1 MRSGLRVLVP
11 ALMIS
16 ATLLLSGCK
25 SAEEK
30 AEDYYQSGL
39 TLLAA
44 GDEDRAL
51 VEFRNVFKYNGFHK
65 EARKTYA
72 DLQIKRG
79 EVSEAYSQY
88 LRLIEQYPDTAD
100 VRRILAE
107 IAITR
112 NDWAEAE
119 RHGKAVLALTPDEPA
134 VKAIGAALDYR
145 TAMLAKD
152 ATSAAAAVVRA
163 QDILTALPD
172 NQVARRIVIDHL
184 ANGPTPQDAL
194 PEVDKAL
201 AIEPKSL
208 EFNALKFRLLAMKQD
223 MPGTGAQLQKMFEL
237 YPDNL
242 EIRSALIGWYLSQ
255 KDIDGAEAFL
265 RKLAGDD
272 TAAPEGHMAVVQLLQ
287 TARSTEAAKAELDR
301 LAAANAGQPNADIY
315 RAGSAA
321 IDFEAGKKDDA
332 IATFEDIL
340 KTAAASDQTRR
351 IKLMLARI
359 LSETDNQ
366 VGARARVEEI
376 LAEDPT
382 HVDALKLRAGWLIAD
397 DKPGEAIVD
406 LRTALSQNPRDADTL
421 TLMAEAHERDGSPEL
436 AGERLA
442 AAVEVSG
449 SAPAESLRYARFLLR
464 DGRTAAAETV
474 LVDSRRVN
482 PRDVGV
488 LSQLAA
494 VWMNSS
500 DWARAQEIV
509 DDLTKINTPEAIQQ
523 AQTLQAALMQG
534 QNRTDES
541 LAFLEGQIAEGT
553 GGNATVALIVQTY
566 VRSGKLDE
574 ARSYLDDAL
583 TKTPEDTR
591 LQMLSA
597 MIYGLAG
604 DLAKAEQIFRSLIE
618 KNPTEERPVQ
628 LLFGLLDTAG
638 RKDEAKAVLDAGLKA
653 IPQSGTLRWVQAGQL
668 EKSGDIDG
676 AIAVYETLYAENS
689 DNQVV
694 ANNLASLIT
703 AHRDDPAS
711 LERAFAIARR
721 LRGSDVPAFQD
732 TYGWI
737 EYRRGNLTEA
747 LANLEPAAAGLP
759 DDAMTQVHLGMTYAG
774 LKRTEDA
781 KRLLTLAL
789 KMAGDSPL
797 PQFQIARDTLATL
810 GATPGTTP

>member
-16 ATLLLSGCK
+16 ASLLLSGCK

-39 TLLAA
+39 TLLAS

-72 DLQIKRG
+72 DLQLKRG
-79 EVSEAYSQY
+79 EVAEAYSQY
-88 LRLIEQYPDTAD
+88 LRLIEQYPDTVE
-100 VRRILAE
+100 VRQALAQ
-107 IAITR
+107 IALTTG
-112 NDWAEAE
+112 DWAEVE
-119 RHGKAVLALTPDEPA
+119 RHGKAAIALAPDAPA
-134 VKAIGAALDYR
+134 SRAIAATLDYR
-145 TAMLAKD
+145 TAALAKNE
-152 ATSAAAAVVRA
+152 AGKAAALKKAQAV
-163 QDILTALPD
+163 LTETPD
-172 NQVARRIVIDHL
+172 NQVARRIVIDYL
-184 ANGPTPQDAL
+184 ANGPTPQNAL
-194 PEVDKAL
+194 PEIDKAL
-201 AIEPKSL
+201 VLEPKSL
-208 EFNALKFRLLAMKQD
+208 EFNALKFRLLAMKND
-223 MPGTGAQLQKMFEL
+223 MPATGAQLQKMFEL
-237 YPDNL
+237 FPDNT
-242 EIRSALIGWYLSQ
+242 EVRSALIGWYLSQ

-287 TARSTEAAKAELDR
+287 TARSPEAARAELDR
-301 LAAANAGQPNADIY
+301 LATANAGQPNADIY

-321 IDFEAGKKDDA
+321 LDFAAGKKDEA
-332 IATFEDIL
+332 IASFEDIL
-340 KTAAASDQTRR
+340 KTATPSDQTRR
-351 IKLMLARI
+351 IKLMLAHS
-359 LSETDNQ
+359 LVETQNK
-366 VGARARVEEI
+366 VGARALVEEI

-382 HVDALKLRAGWLIAD
+382 HVDALKMRAGWLIAD

-406 LRTALSQNPRDADTL
+406 LRAALSQNPRDADTL

-474 LVDSRRVN
+474 LVDARRVN
-482 PRDVGV
+482 PTDVGV
-488 LSQLAA
+488 LSQLAG
-494 VWMNSS
+494 VWVSSS
-500 DWARAQEIV
+500 DWDRAQEIV
-509 DDLTKINTPEAIQQ
+509 SDLGKIDTPEAKQ
-523 AQTLQAALMQG
+523 AMQTLQTTLMQG

-541 LAFLEGQIAEGT
+541 LTFLQNQIAEGT

-566 VRSGKLDE
+566 VRGGKLGE
-574 ARSYLDDAL
+574 ARTYLDDAL
-583 TKTPEDTR
+583 TKTPDDSG
-591 LQMLSA
+591 LQMLNG
-597 MIYGLAG
+597 MVYGLEG
-604 DLAKAEQIFRSLIE
+604 KQDKAEQVFRSLIE
-618 KNPTEERPVQ
+618 KNPTAERPVQ
-628 LLFGLLDTAG
+628 LLYGMLDAAG
-638 RKDEAKAVLDAGLKA
+638 RADDATAVLDAGLKA
-653 IPQSGTLRWVQAGQL
+653 MPQSGMLRWVKAGQL
-668 EKSGDIDG
+668 EKAGDIDG
-676 AIAVYETLYAENS
+676 AITVYEALYAESS

-747 LANLEPAAAGLP
+747 LADLEPAAAGLP
-759 DDAMTQVHLGMTYAG
+759 DDALTQYHLGMTYAG

-781 KRLLTLAL
+781 KRLLTHAL
-789 KMAGDSPL
+789 EMAGDSPL
-797 PQFQIARDTLATL
+797 PQFQTARDTLAGL
-810 GATPGTTP
+810 GAP

>member
-65 EARKTYA
+65 EARQTYA
-72 DLQIKRG
+72 DLQLKRG
-79 EVSEAYSQY
+79 EVTEAYSQY

-100 VRRILAE
+100 VRRTLAE

-119 RHGKAVLALTPDEPA
+119 RHGKAAMALTPDDPA
-134 VKAIGAALDYR
+134 VKGIAAALDYR
-145 TAMLAKD
+145 TAMLGKD
-152 ATSAAAAVVRA
+152 TTAAAAAVVLA
-163 QDILTALPD
+163 QEVLKAQPED
-172 NQVARRIVIDHL
+172 QVARRIVIDHL

-223 MPGTGAQLQKMFEL
+223 MAGTGAQLKTMFEL
-237 YPDNL
+237 YPENP

-287 TARSTEAAKAELDR
+287 TARSPDAAKAELDR
-301 LAAANAGQPNADIY
+301 LTAANAGQPNADIY

-321 IDFEAGKKDDA
+321 ILYEEGKQDEAVA
-332 IATFEDIL
+332 IFEDVL
-340 KTAAASDQTRR
+340 KAAAPSDQTRR

-359 LSETDNQ
+359 LSDTGNQ

-382 HVDALKLRAGWLIAD
+382 HVDALKMRAGWLIAD

-421 TLMAEAHERDGSPEL
+421 TLMAQAHERDGSPEL

-474 LVDSRRVN
+474 LTDARRAN
-482 PRDVGV
+482 PKDVGV
-488 LSQLAA
+488 LSQLAEL
-494 VWMNSS
+494 WMNNS

-509 DDLTKINTPEAIQQ
+509 EELNKIDTPDAKQEAM
-523 AQTLQAALMQG
+523 TLQTALMQG

-541 LAFLEGQIAEGT
+541 LAFLEGQIADGT
-553 GGNATVALIVQTY
+553 GSNATVALIVQTY
-566 VRSGKLDE
+566 VRGGKLGE
-574 ARSYLDDAL
+574 ARTYLDEAL
-583 TKTPEDTR
+583 TKTPDDAG

-597 MIYGLAG
+597 MVFGLAG
-604 DLAKAEQIFRSLIE
+604 EQAKAEQIFRAMIE
-618 KNPTEERPVQ
+618 KDPTAERPVQ
-628 LLFGLLDTAG
+628 LLYGLLDAAG
-638 RKDEAKAVLDAGLKA
+638 RKDEAAAVLDAGLKA
-653 IPQSGTLRWVQAGQL
+653 IPKSGMLRWVQAGRL
-668 EKSGDIDG
+668 EKAGDIDG
-676 AIAVYETLYAENS
+676 AIAVYDSLYAENS
-689 DNQVV
+689 DNLVV

-721 LRGSDVPAFQD
+721 LRGTNVPAFQD

-759 DDAMTQVHLGMTYAG
+759 EDALTQFHLGMTYAG

-781 KRLLTLAL
+781 KRLLTHAL
-789 KMAGDSPL
+789 EMAGDSPL
-797 PQFQIARDTLATL
+797 PQFQTARDTLATL
-810 GATPGTTP
+810 GTAP